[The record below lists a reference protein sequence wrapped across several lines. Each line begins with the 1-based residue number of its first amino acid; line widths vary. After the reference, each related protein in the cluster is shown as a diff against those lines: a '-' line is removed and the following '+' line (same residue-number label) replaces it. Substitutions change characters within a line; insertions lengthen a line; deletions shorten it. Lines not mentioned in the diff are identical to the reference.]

1 MRTLHWLAAIVLA
14 AGSFAASAQDS
25 ATATATA
32 SDRVVLETGPTVFQ
46 IAGLAG
52 RRAGDPVLV
61 FLNCLGGELQ
71 EWDPVLPLLR
81 EPMPHVRYNRPG
93 IGGSQAVQGMLTPER
108 ASKHL
113 KALLQELDV
122 APPYVFVGHS
132 WGPTIALDYATRYP
146 GEVVG
151 AVYVDPTN
159 IHTSSAAHDDLLR
172 KLGASDAQL
181 AALQAESEA
190 FYAQMGKQMPPEIWS
205 ELEFVVGMDKRDPA
219 SWVPAQPAVPTIVL
233 LAGRRDSGG
242 PPPPA
247 LIATLGEDVVDKLL
261 RADHREALE
270 ARLEGVPGSDVRVVE
285 DAGHHIH
292 AGNPGVVARA
302 INEVLAALGNP

>member
-1 MRTLHWLAAIVLA
+1 MRTLHWLATLVLA
-14 AGSFAASAQDS
+14 AIPLAVPAQDTAV
-25 ATATATA
+25 ATAND
-32 SDRVVLETGPTVFQ
+32 SVVLDTGPTVFQ
-46 IAGLAG
+46 MAGLAG
-52 RRAGDPVLV
+52 RRPDNPVLV
-61 FLNCLGGELQ
+61 FLNCLGGKLQ
-71 EWDPVLPLLR
+71 EWHPVLPLLR
-81 EPMPHVRYNRPG
+81 EPMPHVLYNRPG
-93 IGGSQAVQGMLTPER
+93 IGGSQAVQGTLTPER

-113 KALLQELDV
+113 KALLEQLDV

-159 IHTSSAAHDDLLR
+159 IHTSSTAHDDLLR
-172 KLGASDAQL
+172 SLGATDAQL
-181 AALQAESEA
+181 AELRAESDA
-190 FYAQMGKQMPPEIWS
+190 LYAEMGTQVPPEMWS
-205 ELEFVVGMDKRDPA
+205 ELEFVVGMEKRDPA
-219 SWVPAQPAVPTIVL
+219 TWVPAQPKVPTIVL

-247 LIATLGEDVVDKLL
+247 LIATLGEEAVDKLARDANR
-261 RADHREALE
+261 RAFET
-270 ARLEGVPGSDVRVVE
+270 RLQGVPGSAVRVVE

-302 INEVLAALGNP
+302 IDEVLAAAGPR

>member
-1 MRTLHWLAAIVLA
+1 MRMLHWLAALVLA
-14 AGSFAASAQDS
+14 TSTLVASAQES
-25 ATATATA
+25 ATVTATD
-32 SDRVVLETGPTVFQ
+32 SVVLDTGPTVFQ
-46 IAGLAG
+46 MAGLAG
-52 RRAGDPVLV
+52 RRPGDPVLV

-71 EWDPVLPLLR
+71 EWDSVLPLLR

-93 IGGSQAVQGMLTPER
+93 IGGSQAMQGMLTPER

-151 AVYVDPTN
+151 AIYVDPTN
-159 IHTSSAAHDDLLR
+159 IHTSKAAHDDMLR
-172 KLGASDAQL
+172 SLGATEAQL
-181 AALQAESEA
+181 AALQAESDA
-190 FYAQMGKQMPPEIWS
+190 FFAQMAKQMPPEMWS

-219 SWVPAQPAVPTIVL
+219 SWVPAQPRVPTIVL
-233 LAGRRDSGG
+233 LAGRRDGGG
-242 PPPPA
+242 PPPPT
-247 LIATLGEDVVDKLL
+247 LIATLGEDAVDKLV
-261 RADHREALE
+261 RADNRRAFE
-270 ARLEGVPGSDVRVVE
+270 ARLEGVPGSAVRVVE

-292 AGNPGVVARA
+292 AGNPGVVAHA
-302 INEVLAALGNP
+302 IDEVLATLGKP